1 MALWETGRKDDET
14 RPLEF
19 RPYEADVEEGRS
31 AMGELKAGMI
41 ALDKEKVLS
50 AVTKDIE
57 ASRDP
62 LEIVDEAREGMEEV
76 GGLFEKGEYFLMELM
91 RAAQIFEAAAE
102 IINPVIK
109 EHYGDV
115 ESKGTV
121 LLGTVKGDI
130 HDLGKNIVGNLLACR
145 GFEVIDLGV
154 DVQAEEFVEKI
165 KEHKPQVVG
174 LSALLTA
181 CVQEMNNT
189 VKSMEAAGLRDD
201 VKVIVG
207 GGIVGE
213 IRDDETGADYATTDA
228 NDGIRVIDEWFGAQ
242 VKGA

>member
-1 MALWETGRKDDET
+1 
-14 RPLEF
+14 
-19 RPYEADVEEGRS
+19 
-31 AMGELKAGMI
+31 MGELKA
-41 ALDKEKVLS
+41 ALIKLNKEGVLS
-50 AVTKDIE
+50 VVNTDIE
-57 ASRDP
+57 AGRDP
-62 LEIVDEAREGMEEV
+62 LEIVDEARDGMEEV
-76 GGLFEKGEYFLMELM
+76 GQKFEAGEFFLMELM

-102 IINPVIK
+102 VLNPVIK
-109 EHYGDV
+109 ERYGDV

-130 HDLGKNIVGNLLACR
+130 HDLGKNIVGNLLECR

-154 DVQAEEFVEKI
+154 DVPVDVFIEKI

-181 CVQEMNNT
+181 CVQEMSKT
-189 VKSMEAAGLRDD
+189 VKAMKEAGIRDD

-213 IRDDETGADYATTDA
+213 IRNNEIGADYATTDA
-228 NDGIRVIDEWFGAQ
+228 NDGIRVIDGWFRTEA
-242 VKGA
+242 

>member
-1 MALWETGRKDDET
+1 
-14 RPLEF
+14 
-19 RPYEADVEEGRS
+19 
-31 AMGELKAGMI
+31 MGKLKTAII
-41 ALDKEKVLS
+41 ALDKTGVLD
-50 AVTKDIE
+50 AVNAGINAGK
-57 ASRDP
+57 DP

-76 GGLFEKGEYFLMELM
+76 GQKFESGQFFLMELM

-102 IINPVIK
+102 ILNPVIK
-109 EHYGDV
+109 ERYGGV
-115 ESKGTV
+115 ESKGTI

-130 HDLGKNIVGNLLACR
+130 HDLGKNIVANLLECR
-145 GFEVIDLGV
+145 GFTVIDLGV
-154 DVQAEEFVEKI
+154 DVQTDYFVEKI

-189 VKSMEAAGLRDD
+189 VRAMEAAGLRDD

-213 IRDDETGADYATTDA
+213 IRDNEIGADYATTDA
-228 NDGIRVIDEWFGAQ
+228 NDGIRIIDNWFGSE
-242 VKGA
+242 VEG